1 MRLRPVGI
9 LGIEIQMRPAGSRH
23 SDRRVRLGRVPAIS
37 DASDRDIWRRERTD
51 ACRVFEALVTISS
64 DESATGC
71 ASGARGARVVVLTT
85 AVEEEAGDIE

>member
-1 MRLRPVGI
+1 VGRE
-9 LGIEIQMRPAGSRH
+9 GGSP
-23 SDRRVRLGRVPAIS
+23 SEPDRAACGAVLQAVQ
-37 DASDRDIWRRERTD
+37 DASDHDIWRRERTD

-64 DESATGC
+64 DETATGC